1 MRSYY
6 WHYAKPY
13 TLVQGSQQEITA
25 NLNTNIESNDEQA
38 CTHILPTP
46 DFFEGLVAIL
56 FILVIKSEGV
66 MTLRALLGR
75 APNGDFSS
83 KTLIQG
89 PIWFGW

>member
-38 CTHILPTP
+38 CKYIYTSLHNIRFASAKHNRDL
-46 DFFEGLVAIL
+46 
-56 FILVIKSEGV
+56 
-66 MTLRALLGR
+66 
-75 APNGDFSS
+75 
-83 KTLIQG
+83 
-89 PIWFGW
+89 

>member
-38 CTHILPTP
+38 CRIYGQKKKKR
-46 DFFEGLVAIL
+46 D
-56 FILVIKSEGV
+56 
-66 MTLRALLGR
+66 
-75 APNGDFSS
+75 
-83 KTLIQG
+83 
-89 PIWFGW
+89 

>member
-38 CTHILPTP
+38 CIDIQQLLP
-46 DFFEGLVAIL
+46 DDWV
-56 FILVIKSEGV
+56 
-66 MTLRALLGR
+66 
-75 APNGDFSS
+75 
-83 KTLIQG
+83 
-89 PIWFGW
+89 

>member
-38 CTHILPTP
+38 CSYIYVKKKCS
-46 DFFEGLVAIL
+46 EVINAI
-56 FILVIKSEGV
+56 K
-66 MTLRALLGR
+66 
-75 APNGDFSS
+75 APKF
-83 KTLIQG
+83 TQAA
-89 PIWFGW
+89 PIAAT